1 MSRRCVGSLFVLVA
15 LLGACSQARQRESDA
30 AAGSASP
37 DAAFVNGGDC
47 AEAVEPG
54 LPSDAGCVTSAS
66 GGDEVLLVYALLDED
81 SKPRSWRLRLTS
93 DEHDIDQPLRAGSDF
108 SYPRA
113 VGASDVDGDGD
124 QEWWVKVMD
133 LAGHGAPWARLN
145 LFFVTD
151 DALTPLASGGKP
163 LAINYGGISR
173 FGEGA
178 ECKEGRLVLLRAEAQ
193 NPRNTRWTVS
203 RRSFELRTTTA
214 LPSSAT
220 RTHS

>member
-1 MSRRCVGSLFVLVA
+1 
-15 LLGACSQARQRESDA
+15 
-30 AAGSASP
+30 
-37 DAAFVNGGDC
+37 
-47 AEAVEPG
+47 
-54 LPSDAGCVTSAS
+54 
-66 GGDEVLLVYALLDED
+66 
-81 SKPRSWRLRLTS
+81 
-93 DEHDIDQPLRAGSDF
+93 F

-178 ECKEGRLVLLRAEAQ
+178 ECNEGRLVLLRAEAQ
-193 NPRNTRWTVS
+193 SPRNTRWTVS
-203 RRSFELRTTTA
+203 KRPFELRATTA
-214 LPSSAT
+214 LPLERNEDSLTIEDYNDPDLDPYYRVACDGFIYPS
-220 RTHS
+220 